1 MRPSVFQVGGTLY
14 WVIQTRNPDTM
25 VLKDADSTPSV
36 AVRKNGTSV
45 GDSVTITKRSAT
57 TGIYDC
63 SYNPAGEV
71 EGDAFTLEESATVTG
86 TTTSSAT
93 YNFAW
98 NCRVV
103 AVERGT
109 DSANTT
115 TPPTAG
121 AVADAVWDEA
131 RSGHVTAGTF
141 GEKVN
146 AELDSSVRAQLDDIE
161 SDTTAALSSLSS
173 ITSAISAIAAIF
185 TGMTSLPNWLRRAW
199 RKDAGTAGM
208 STAQTEI
215 NTGGTATF
223 AGTTDSQEAIKDA
236 LGSSGGGPA
245 YSAAV
250 VAARLPVGSAAGWP
264 QEILCG
270 AAYLTELGT
279 HIPLYVKDVDENILA
294 AMGDKTFADG
304 DFKAILR
311 LSPLTDANKLLAQ
324 PAATIEVDSDDTPGI
339 VFNDDTSGEEYF
351 ELQIPKA
358 KTALG
363 EIRTRYLCQVI
374 LRWGDGSEYEWIV
387 NLGESKF
394 IRGVSAAA

>member
-1 MRPSVFQVGGTLY
+1 VWYYFAGDLSNEVAVTLATATLGTWTSGGFVEVDATNMPGWYEIGIPNAALDGGIECAMQLRGATNMVPVNVYIELDAFDYQTATQPVNVTQFGGT
-14 WVIQTRNPDTM
+14 
-25 VLKDADSTPSV
+25 
-36 AVRKNGTSV
+36 NGTFS
-45 GDSVTITKRSAT
+45 S
-57 TGIYDC
+57 GI
-63 SYNPAGEV
+63 P
-71 EGDAFTLEESATVTG
+71 TV
-86 TTTSSAT
+86 
-93 YNFAW
+93 
-98 NCRVV
+98 
-103 AVERGT
+103 
-109 DSANTT
+109 
-115 TPPTAG
+115 
-121 AVADAVWDEA
+121 
-131 RSGHVTAGTF
+131 
-141 GEKVN
+141 
-146 AELDSSVRAQLDDIE
+146 ELDSSVTAQLDDIE

-339 VFNDDTSGEEYF
+339 VFNDDTSGDEYF